1 MIGNT
6 RQITVVI
13 LILGTLLLCG
23 TLTPHTCTAATVWS
37 DDFNDGNHSG
47 WTVAQG
53 DFGVSSNTLVP
64 TADDSKIVH
73 ASTVTSG
80 TWSFDLLWN
89 GTFAAVEFISIE
101 YTPYDT
107 YDSCF
112 HLNFYRDTQDNSQI
126 ELRKY
131 INTASSSLITV
142 ETAFLT
148 GLYGTWVTVDITRDA
163 SSEFMVY
170 VNGAPL
176 WTVDE
181 DVIDTQLSS
190 SCYYFLIYCDDQ
202 AFAIDNVVV
211 SDTVDVTPPPP
222 PIPGFPTAAILL
234 GITTALGLGMV
245 TRYRSK
251 RT

>member
-1 MIGNT
+1 M
-6 RQITVVI
+6 VVVA
-13 LILGTLLLCG
+13 GLLLCLSLATG
-23 TLTPHTCTAATVWS
+23 WQSCSAATVWS
-37 DDFNDGNHSG
+37 DNFDDGNHTG
-47 WTVAQG
+47 WTVVQG

-64 TADDSKIVH
+64 TADESKILR

-89 GTFAAVEFISIE
+89 GTFAAVDFVSIE
-101 YTPYDT
+101 YTPTDT

-112 HLNFYRDTQDNSQI
+112 QLNFYRDTEDNSQI

-131 INTASSSLITV
+131 INTASQSLITV

-148 GLYGTWVTVDITRDA
+148 GLYGTWVSIDITRDS

-170 VNGAPL
+170 VNGTPL
-176 WTVDE
+176 WTGDE

-190 SCYYFLIYCDDQ
+190 TCYYFLIYCDDQ
-202 AFAIDNVVV
+202 AFAIDNIVV

-222 PIPGFPTAAILL
+222 PIPGFPTLAIIL
-234 GITTALGLGMV
+234 GFASALGLGMV
-245 TRYRSK
+245 ARHHRKYS
-251 RT
+251 